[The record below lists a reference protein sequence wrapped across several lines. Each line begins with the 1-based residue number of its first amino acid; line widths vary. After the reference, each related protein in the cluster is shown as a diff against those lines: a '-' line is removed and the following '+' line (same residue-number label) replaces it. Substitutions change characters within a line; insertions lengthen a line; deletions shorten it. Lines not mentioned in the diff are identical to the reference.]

1 MSTLVTF
8 LLDRTGSMGSIKD
21 DTIGAFNHYLDE
33 LAKGD
38 DIDFTLLQFDSM
50 SLDKTC
56 VAVPIKQAPRLDN
69 QNYQPRA
76 STPLIDAAY
85 KTIKAVE
92 DQVKATPDA
101 KVVICIQTDGQ
112 ENCSREFTWDQLNAL
127 IKEKNALG
135 WQFNFMGASIDAYQQ
150 ATKMGFTTGQTMSY
164 NAQDTAATKS
174 AFMGRANST
183 RMFASGMSANTDI
196 SSLEKQAAGDKYDPD
211 RNKNQHNGPS
221 PTVPVQPM
229 PTVFTR
235 KPGNSSTF
243 GHPTIQPNLPKTK
256 PVDDFRLKT
265 PE

>member
-56 VAVPIKQAPRLDN
+56 VAVPIKQTPRLDN

-112 ENCSREFTWDQLNAL
+112 ENCSHEFTWDQLNAL

-164 NAQDTAATKS
+164 NAQNPFATQAA
-174 AFMGRANST
+174 FVGRAAST
-183 RMFASGMSANTDI
+183 RMYASGMSANTDI

-211 RNKNQHNGPS
+211 RPKASRIP
-221 PTVPVQPM
+221 PKPM
-229 PTVFTR
+229 PTVFTT
-235 KPGNSSTF
+235 PA
-243 GHPTIQPNLPKTK
+243 PKTK